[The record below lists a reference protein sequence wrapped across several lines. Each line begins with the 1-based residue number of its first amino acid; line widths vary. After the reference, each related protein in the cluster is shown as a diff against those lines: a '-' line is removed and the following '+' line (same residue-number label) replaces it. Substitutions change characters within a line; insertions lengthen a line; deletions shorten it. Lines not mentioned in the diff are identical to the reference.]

1 MAGGS
6 SRFATWSTY
15 QPINSTLNTP
25 ASTFYTWA
33 VQPQL
38 MQTTFLSYENS
49 SWNVCA
55 AESLAGQRQ
64 SQDQRQRLL
73 NGPSGNQNYVD
84 PSLDAYDVVDI
95 TVSKEFEISDGKLE
109 AFLTVNNLLDERA
122 PLFAVEFGTSGPV
135 LSHAGLLRRHGPLL
149 HAGRQGQVLIAEQH
163 GGYGHEDT
171 RTHSRGGAGLVWP
184 APFTRTLQLRPIR
197 TSTVL
202 PAKSFRAISTI
213 HSAWYPSRH
222 GQLVSLAEG
231 FSFTEGPAADRH
243 GNVFF
248 TDQPNDRIYR
258 WDAGTG
264 KVTLFLE
271 GTGRANG
278 MIFDREGNLIAA
290 SDMHGEL
297 WKIRPDG
304 SHKVLVDNYQG
315 KLLNG
320 PNDVWINPANG
331 GIYITDPIFPRGYW
345 DAGDPRQQAWEPT
358 HSEQSP
364 QGKGGHVYY
373 LPAGGAQ
380 ARESDVRC
388 VGLGVRFMAERSRR
402 HS

>member
-1 MAGGS
+1 MRTQGRILVAALG
-6 SRFATWSTY
+6 
-15 QPINSTLNTP
+15 
-25 ASTFYTWA
+25 
-33 VQPQL
+33 
-38 MQTTFLSYENS
+38 FLL
-49 SWNVCA
+49 CA
-55 AESLAGQRQ
+55 AHAKPTAAA
-64 SQDQRQRLL
+64 DQQKHRPPAEVI
-73 NGPSGNQNYVD
+73 PSDIYD
-84 PSLDAYDVVDI
+84 PL
-95 TVSKEFEISDGKLE
+95 
-109 AFLTVNNLLDERA
+109 
-122 PLFAVEFGTSGPV
+122 
-135 LSHAGLLRRHGPLL
+135 
-149 HAGRQGQVLIAEQH
+149 
-163 GGYGHEDT
+163 
-171 RTHSRGGAGLVWP
+171 GLVS
-184 APFTRTLQLRPIR
+184 R
-197 TSTVL
+197 
-202 PAKSFRAISTI
+202 
-213 HSAWYPSRH
+213 SAQ

-304 SHKVLVDNYQG
+304 SHTVLVDNYQG

-320 PNDVWINPANG
+320 PNDVWINPTTG

-345 DAGDPRQQAWEPT
+345 DAGDPRQQPWEPT
-358 HSEQSP
+358 HSEQSA

-373 LPAGGAQ
+373 LPAG
-380 ARESDVRC
+380 ARNLVRVTSDALGWESDAWPNGVVGTPDGKKLYVNKWYYDNHGGTWVFDIKRDGTLTNMRKFSDWGGDGMSMDERGNVYISNGEGVLAFDPNGNNILKISFTGGATNNTFAGRNCKTLFITGPVDRVTAIKMNVRGAGDTC
-388 VGLGVRFMAERSRR
+388 TGFPHR
-402 HS
+402 H